1 MDGLQE
7 ILYTL
12 RQNKMRTLLTA
23 FGVFWGILMLILLLG
38 AGNGMQKGMSEGRFN
53 DMNDCIWI
61 FPNITS
67 MPYKGF
73 GVGREVEFTQSDMAA
88 IRQEI
93 PGVRYISS
101 ENSLGNFTNPDTLV
115 TYGLKNGTFNVLG
128 VGDQYFNIKEKVK
141 FNDGRRLNLNDVD
154 DNRKVAV
161 IGTRVSEKLFAS
173 TDGAIGKQ
181 VQINGIA
188 FRVVGLF
195 YDKGNRGVMSERVY
209 IPVSTFKKTFG
220 GGERVSLIVVR
231 PKENIDG
238 FDLEDK
244 IVALLKQRHHI
255 APDDVRAMEINNMA
269 QPAAEIKS
277 IFNGVTAFIWIVGIG
292 TLLAGIVGVS
302 NIMIITVKE
311 RTREI
316 GIRKAIG
323 ANPNSIILSL
333 LFESVLVTSVAGYAG
348 LIVGVVILEV
358 VSATLV
364 HFNLDLP
371 YFQKPEVDL
380 KIAISAL
387 LLLVVAGVIAG
398 LFPALR
404 AARIMPI
411 EAMRA
416 E

>member
-7 ILYTL
+7 ILFTL
-12 RQNKMRTLLTA
+12 RQNKLRTALTA
-23 FGVFWGILMLILLLG
+23 FGVFWGILMLVLLLG
-38 AGNGMQKGMSEGRFN
+38 AGRGMQKGMSEGRFN

-73 GVGREVEFTQSDMAA
+73 GVGREVEFTEADMAA
-88 IRQEI
+88 IRQQI
-93 PGVRYISS
+93 PEVRYMSS

-141 FNDGRRLNLNDVD
+141 FNDGRRLDPLDAE
-154 DNRKVAV
+154 DNRKVVV
-161 IGTRVSEKLFAS
+161 IGTRVSEKLFS
-173 TDGAIGKQ
+173 SSDSAIGKQ
-181 VQINGIA
+181 IQINGIA

-195 YDKGNRGVMSERVY
+195 YDKGNRGVMSERIY

-220 GGERVSLIVVR
+220 GGEKVSLIVVR
-231 PKENIDG
+231 PHANIDG
-238 FDLEDK
+238 IELENK
-244 IVALLKQRHHI
+244 IVALLKQRHNI
-255 APDDVRAMEINNMA
+255 APDDTRAMEISNVA
-269 QPAAEIKS
+269 RDTLELKS
-277 IFNGVTAFIWIVGIG
+277 VFNGVTAFIWIVGIG
-292 TLLAGIVGVS
+292 TLFAGVVGVS

-316 GIRKAIG
+316 GIRKALG
-323 ANPNSIILSL
+323 ANPHSIVWSL
-333 LFESVLVTSVAGYAG
+333 LCESVLVTSVAGYAG
-348 LIVGVVILEV
+348 LIIGVIILEV
-358 VSATLV
+358 VSATLARL
-364 HFNLDLP
+364 NLELA
-371 YFQKPEVDL
+371 YFQNPEVDL
-380 KIAISAL
+380 TVALSAL
-387 LLLVVAGVIAG
+387 LLLVIAGVIAG
-398 LFPALR
+398 LVPALR